1 MKMPDPHLTLV
12 ETTTSARTY
21 YFRSTESLGGWA
33 LCTVDDKTGQL
44 MIMSDW
50 GNWSHMWNPKHLG
63 APSLTH
69 FIADREGY
77 DYFACKLLG
86 RDGAWVLDAD
96 ATIKKWRKHLCEQ
109 RLAEGREGAD
119 APPYYLP
126 RERRLDAHRAREIW
140 DRLGSLFDDEQ
151 NETIFIEHAL
161 HIEGFTRWI
170 TNEPWEETSHE
181 YSHPYRLLN
190 DFLLPALAVACR
202 QTLMRNQA
210 APKAAAESP

>member
-1 MKMPDPHLTLV
+1 MKMHDPHLTLV
-12 ETTTSARTY
+12 ETITGTRTY
-21 YFRSTESLGGWA
+21 YFRSTDRLGGWA
-33 LCTVDDKTGQL
+33 FCTVDDKTGQL

-77 DYFACKLLG
+77 DYLACKLLG

-96 ATIKKWRKHLCEQ
+96 ATIKKWRKRLCAQ

-126 RERRLDAHRAREIW
+126 RERRLDAYRARSGTAS
-140 DRLGSLFDDEQ
+140 DLSSTTSKTRRSSSSTHSRSRTSRVGSRTSPGRRRRT
-151 NETIFIEHAL
+151 NTA
-161 HIEGFTRWI
+161 TRI
-170 TNEPWEETSHE
+170 DCSTTSF
-181 YSHPYRLLN
+181 SQSSPLR
-190 DFLLPALAVACR
+190 
-202 QTLMRNQA
+202 A
-210 APKAAAESP
+210 ARP